1 MKRTNYRIIRLTLG
15 FFVFFTAIFT
25 ACNESFL
32 DQTNTFQGNADA
44 LSTSKTAVTSLVNGV
59 YDTYQNSD
67 LLKKCIWYRANF
79 STHDFFNW
87 GGDVFWN
94 NYQIPATFGGLA
106 TFWNQSYIGI
116 ARANST
122 FAVITKAQEKGVLTT
137 SLANRLRGEAFFLR
151 GMTYYYLASSFGG
164 VPLEIDTTGAV
175 NLGLR
180 ARSPRDSVFM
190 RVVADMQ
197 QAEALLWSKKDLPSG
212 ELGRATKGAAY
223 AYDGAARMW
232 LKDYTG
238 ALAVFNNPE
247 LTDNYHLLPNFA
259 DVHEYN
265 NQNNDE
271 SLFEIQFSVKQ
282 GDPQDWGGSWNPPG
296 GELAWIDSFSWPEEI
311 TQQGYD
317 YGNPALWLSYQAG
330 DKRKLLTIVGPG
342 DTLAS
347 PGIYNTWGG
356 IKGYIPVVSGYDA
369 WVKSLA
375 GFKAHQADPS
385 KPDIKLDSAS
395 ARKYAVNTNDFTSP
409 GEPINTVGSVEY
421 PWYGSD
427 GGRSGY
433 FCAKKWR
440 DYNLTGNYGSPP
452 KLFGDQNQI
461 MMRYAEVILSRAE
474 CKVRT
479 GDIAGAMDDL
489 KLVRDRAWGG
499 PGLAPSVMQDGAKY
513 DGSAA
518 DPITDPLEMVLSEYR
533 HELTGEYS
541 LFFLLCRA
549 GTEEAIAFIKKA
561 NGTVD
566 NSYEPVPNPAPT
578 PGNDDETHG
587 LYNTSLTADKTLLP
601 IPQVAQSLNPNLQ
614 PNP

>member
-1 MKRTNYRIIRLTLG
+1 MKRIKNKIL
-15 FFVFFTAIFT
+15 AIGLVTFILSTVLFT
-25 ACNESFL
+25 ACNDSFL
-32 DQTNTFQGNADA
+32 AQDNTFQGNADA
-44 LSTSKTAVTSLVNGV
+44 LSTKREAVISLVNGV

-79 STHDFFNW
+79 GTHDFFNW

-94 NYQIPATFGGLA
+94 NYQIPATFGGIA

-116 ARANST
+116 ARANSA
-122 FAVITKAQEKGVLTT
+122 FAVITKAEEKGVLTS

-164 VPLEIDTTGAV
+164 VPLEVDTLGST

-180 ARSPRDSVFM
+180 PRSTRDSVFM

-197 QAEALLWSKKDLPSG
+197 QAKTLLWSKKDLPVAD
-212 ELGRATKGAAY
+212 LGRATKGAAY
-223 AYDGAARMW
+223 AYEGAASMW
-232 LKDYTG
+232 LKDYSG
-238 ALAVFNNPE
+238 ALAAFNSAE

-259 DVHEYN
+259 DVHEYT

-271 SLFEIQFSVKQ
+271 SLFEVQFAVKQ

-296 GELAWIDSFSWPEEI
+296 GEIAWIDSFSWPEEI

-347 PGIYNTWGG
+347 PGIIKTWGG
-356 IKGYIPVVSGYDA
+356 IKGYIPVKEGFASGNQKY
-369 WVKSLA
+369 
-375 GFKAHQADPS
+375 KADNGT
-385 KPDIKLDSAS
+385 IL
-395 ARKYAVNTNDFTSP
+395 
-409 GEPINTVGSVEY
+409 NTVGTLTR

-427 GGRSGY
+427 NARTGY
-433 FCAKKWR
+433 YCSKKWR
-440 DYNLTGNYGSPP
+440 DFNLTGGYGPQ
-452 KLFGDQNQI
+452 KIFGDQNQI
-461 MMRYAEVILSRAE
+461 LMRYAEVILSRAE

-479 GDIAGAMDDL
+479 GDVAGAMADL

-499 PGLAPSVMQDGAKY
+499 TAPAVMADGANYDGTPGLPI
-513 DGSAA
+513 A
-518 DPITDPLEMVLSEYR
+518 DPLQMVMSEYR

-541 LFFLLCRA
+541 LFFNLCRV
-549 GTEEAIAFIKKA
+549 GTDEAIAFIKNA
-561 NGTVD
+561 NGTAD
-566 NSYEPVPNPAPT
+566 ASYEPVVNPAPGPT
-578 PGNDDETHG
+578 HDGKQHG
-587 LYNTSLTADKTLLP
+587 LYNTSLTPEKTLLP
-601 IPQVAQSLNPNLQ
+601 IPQVARSLNPNLEQ
-614 PNP
+614 NDGY